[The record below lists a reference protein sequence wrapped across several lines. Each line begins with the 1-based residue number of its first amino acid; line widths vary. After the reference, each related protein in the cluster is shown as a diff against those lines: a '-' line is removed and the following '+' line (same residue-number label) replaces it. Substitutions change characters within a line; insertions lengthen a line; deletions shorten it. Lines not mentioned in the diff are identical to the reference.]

1 MLRIKQVRSQIGSS
15 KRQKDTL
22 KALGIKHINE
32 TVVQPDTPVI
42 RGMVNKVSRF
52 VEVEEINGD

>member
-1 MLRIKQVRSQIGSS
+1 VLRIKQVRSQIGSS